1 MVNKNLVQKIGNQ
14 EMDRKAFLK
23 YSGLLLASIVG
34 LRGIISLLTVSDPRQ
49 STADDNQTAKGYGGG
64 KYGA

>member
-1 MVNKNLVQKIGNQ
+1 MVNKNLVQKIGDQ

-23 YSGLLLASIVG
+23 YSGLLLASLVG
-34 LRGIISLLTVSDPRQ
+34 LRGIISLLTVSEPPQ
-49 STADDNQTAKGYGGG
+49 PIIDNKQTAKGFGSG